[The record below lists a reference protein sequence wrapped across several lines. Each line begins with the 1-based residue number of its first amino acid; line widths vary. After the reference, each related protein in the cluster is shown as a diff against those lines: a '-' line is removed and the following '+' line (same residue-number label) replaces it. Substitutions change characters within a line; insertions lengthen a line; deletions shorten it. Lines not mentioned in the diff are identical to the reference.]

1 MKFNYQAEKM
11 KFDAKWKEL
20 QVRYES
26 AGMSKEAIKEMK
38 QYDWDEFKRERIF
51 CIHNQQLEGYVLED
65 GGYSDLEQRNPFMQR
80 HKEAFIKEDVYFDEK
95 ANGWIEEL
103 DTEELI
109 RAIKKLDQDK
119 LDLIT
124 KLVYEQKTME
134 EIAKE
139 IGITKSAVSQRLS
152 TIKKYIKNFKRT

>member
-20 QVRYES
+20 QVQYES
-26 AGMSKEAIKEMK
+26 VGMSREAIEEMK
-38 QYDWDEFKRERIF
+38 RYDWDEFKRERVF
-51 CIHNQQLEGYVLED
+51 CIHNQHLERDMFED
-65 GGYSDLEQRNPFMQR
+65 RGTSD
-80 HKEAFIKEDVYFDEK
+80 IYFDERT
-95 ANGWIEEL
+95 NGWIEEL

-109 RAIKKLDQDK
+109 RAIKKLDREK
-119 LDLIT
+119 LELIN

-134 EIAKE
+134 EIANE
-139 IGITKSAVSQRLS
+139 IGITKSAVSQRIA

>member
-1 MKFNYQAEKM
+1 MNQ
-11 KFDAKWKEL
+11 W
-20 QVRYES
+20 
-26 AGMSKEAIKEMK
+26 GMSRDTIEEMK
-38 QYDWDEFKRERIF
+38 RYDGDEFKRERIF
-51 CIHNQQLEGYVLED
+51 CLHNQHLEKYVLED
-65 GGYSDLEQRNPFMQR
+65 GGYSALEQRNPFMQR
-80 HKEAFIKEDVYFDEK
+80 HKEVFIKEDVYFDERM
-95 ANGWIEEL
+95 NGWIEEL

-109 RAIKKLDQDK
+109 RAIKELDQDK

-139 IGITKSAVSQRLS
+139 IGITKGAVSQRLS